1 MLVHD
6 LTQQVHKMILGHTS
20 WFKNKKGKS
29 KNKALDKTK
38 LDEAWDEWQFQG
50 DL

>member
-1 MLVHD
+1 
-6 LTQQVHKMILGHTS
+6 MILSHTS

-29 KNKALDKTK
+29 KSKNKALNKTK
-38 LDEAWDEWQFQG
+38 LNRLSEKSQFQG